1 MGGREPPGT
10 SSPDRSNGRTRST
23 QHLTTPG
30 RMMKDLRD
38 WYSYLEKIADQA
50 ASSSPSPPETKVT
63 KVFRIPSAEELLA
76 GDSAKPRQ
84 ANQPFL
90 PVDGHEGPGPRRPG
104 RRPLTETREEIVKR
118 LLDPELTLH
127 EAAALLNLSK
137 ATVRRYT
144 ILGKLQCSRTVG
156 GQRRFKLSDLVAFL
170 ETGRPPRSRQRQ
182 TAKMGAAP

>member
-1 MGGREPPGT
+1 
-10 SSPDRSNGRTRST
+10 
-23 QHLTTPG
+23 
-30 RMMKDLRD
+30 MMKDLRD
-38 WYSYLEKIADQA
+38 WYSYLEKVAHQA
-50 ASSSPSPPETKVT
+50 ASSRPSPAEPNAT

-76 GDSAKPRQ
+76 GDSARPRQ
-84 ANQPFL
+84 AHQPSL
-90 PVDGHEGPGPRRPG
+90 PVAGPGAGPRRPG
-104 RRPLTETREEIVKR
+104 RRPLTETREEIIKR

-144 ILGKLQCSRTVG
+144 GLGKLQCSRTAG